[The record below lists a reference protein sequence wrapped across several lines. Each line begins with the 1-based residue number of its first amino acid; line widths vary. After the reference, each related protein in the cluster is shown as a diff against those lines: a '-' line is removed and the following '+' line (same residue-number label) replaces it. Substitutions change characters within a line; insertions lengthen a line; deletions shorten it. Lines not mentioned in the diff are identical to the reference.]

1 MTKKAK
7 LHLFEAFGVELE
19 YMIVSKQTLDV
30 LPISDLLLT
39 DEYGQIQGEWE
50 HGDIAWSNEL
60 VGHVIEIKSN
70 GPKPDLKALSDSFH
84 ENIKVINKRLSA
96 HNAMLL
102 SSAAHPWMNP
112 NTETVLWAHDSHE
125 IYQMYDSIFG
135 CKGHGWSNLQSTHIN
150 LPFYDDEE
158 FSKLHTAIRFLLPL
172 IPSLTASSPI
182 LREKFTEYYD
192 RRLYYYERNQSNIP
206 VLTGRV
212 IPERIYSKHGYQ
224 KYIYDKITEALR
236 PHNSNGL
243 LNPIW
248 MNSRGA
254 IARFDRGAVE
264 IRIIDIQ
271 ECAQSD
277 LAVVAFLVEILKL
290 LVGGNWISF
299 EKQKSFSTDALQEIF
314 HDTVRSG
321 SKTKIES
328 TTYRECFG
336 VDEETGQA
344 STIWREIY
352 KTVTEKGTS
361 EFEVWKPTIRRMI
374 QSGTLAER
382 IIAAVD
388 DDYSHENILRIY
400 RELSECLKNGELFR
414 A

>member
-336 VDEETGQA
+336 VHEETGQA
-344 STIWREIY
+344 STIWREI
-352 KTVTEKGTS
+352 
-361 EFEVWKPTIRRMI
+361 
-374 QSGTLAER
+374 
-382 IIAAVD
+382 
-388 DDYSHENILRIY
+388 
-400 RELSECLKNGELFR
+400 
-414 A
+414 